1 MPTLLG
7 LTSSSRTR
15 ASSRV
20 AFADERSPARCPA
33 LNLRPAF
40 TRGLSNHGTRFAI
53 CFAICLGCQCRRAT
67 KGRRP
72 AHASTMAL
80 TRDVGKSWTPAPITC
95 AAMKL
100 GTRRHDG
107 LDLHLG
113 GHAPASA
120 STGP

>member
-53 CFAICLGCQCRRAT
+53 CFAICWA
-67 KGRRP
+67 
-72 AHASTMAL
+72 
-80 TRDVGKSWTPAPITC
+80 
-95 AAMKL
+95 
-100 GTRRHDG
+100 
-107 LDLHLG
+107 
-113 GHAPASA
+113 ASA
-120 STGP
+120 AAPPRDGARRTQAPWH